1 VFGLLTIKK
10 VSLTRKPTFKQ
21 SIHLPVCVCRWHDLS
36 MNEKVVVE
44 IIDPNEWQRLRAIR
58 LKSLAVNPEAFGGRH
73 EIESAEDE
81 TLWRE
86 KFLKNDF
93 LIASVD
99 GIDAA
104 MMFIEVLDGD
114 FGATCWIGGCWSDP
128 DYRGK
133 GLLRAMMNF
142 VDEQDRGWQVQGLGV
157 WTDNYSAIAA
167 YEKLGFVKMGEDT
180 PSTRQPGKFHQRMI
194 RKSPN

>member
-1 VFGLLTIKK
+1 MSHNV
-10 VSLTRKPTFKQ
+10 Q
-21 SIHLPVCVCRWHDLS
+21 
-36 MNEKVVVE
+36 VE
-44 IIDPNEWQRLRAIR
+44 IIHPNEWQRLRAIR
-58 LKSLAVNPEAFGGRH
+58 LKSLKVNPEAFGGIY

-81 TLWRE
+81 SAWRVKFE
-86 KFLKNDF
+86 KLDF
-93 LIASVD
+93 LIASID

-104 MMFIEVLDGD
+104 VMSVEKLDGD

-128 DYRGK
+128 AYRGK

-142 VDEQDRGWQVQGLGV
+142 VDKQDKGWHVQGLGV
-157 WTDNYSAIAA
+157 WIDNYSAIAA

-194 RKSPN
+194 RKSAY

>member
-1 VFGLLTIKK
+1 
-10 VSLTRKPTFKQ
+10 
-21 SIHLPVCVCRWHDLS
+21 

-73 EIESAEDE
+73 EIESAENE
-81 TLWRE
+81 TVWRE
-86 KFLKNDF
+86 KFLKNNF

-99 GIDAA
+99 GKDAA

-128 DYRGK
+128 DHRGK
-133 GLLRAMMNF
+133 GLLRKMFDF
-142 VDEQDRGWQVQGLGV
+142 VDSQDRDWKIQGLGV
-157 WTDNYSAIAA
+157 WIDNYSAIAA